1 MLFQKEFM
9 VILLS
14 FFLTACG
21 AGDGSNKTEDKIE
34 SEENLTNENN
44 FTIESNLSTP
54 ITDINYTD
62 EELTLSAYERY
73 ITNSSSEF
81 SAKIVS
87 LLFKGALPV
96 KDGFAIIKEGK
107 EFSFKLTWQ
116 NSEYA
121 KNVNFYFFNG
131 NQRGIQYITAPL
143 DEGAYFYESSCQ
155 ALSDYRFKCNSTTLD
170 ESKIY
175 EGRSSPVHSSFVMA
189 VCDRDTKDPK
199 RVCDF
204 IRIPIELQKSNI

>member
-44 FTIESNLSTP
+44 FTVESNLSTP

-73 ITNSSSEF
+73 ITNSSS
-81 SAKIVS
+81 
-87 LLFKGALPV
+87 
-96 KDGFAIIKEGK
+96 
-107 EFSFKLTWQ
+107 
-116 NSEYA
+116 
-121 KNVNFYFFNG
+121 
-131 NQRGIQYITAPL
+131 
-143 DEGAYFYESSCQ
+143 
-155 ALSDYRFKCNSTTLD
+155 
-170 ESKIY
+170 
-175 EGRSSPVHSSFVMA
+175 
-189 VCDRDTKDPK
+189 
-199 RVCDF
+199 
-204 IRIPIELQKSNI
+204 

>member
-1 MLFQKEFM
+1 MLFKKEFM
-9 VILLS
+9 VIFLS
-14 FFLTACG
+14 FLLTACG
-21 AGDGSNKTEDKIE
+21 AGGSSNKTEDRI
-34 SEENLTNENN
+34 EENLTNENN
-44 FTIESNLSTP
+44 FTIESNLSTN
-54 ITDINYTD
+54 INYTD

-116 NSEYA
+116 NPEYA

-131 NQRGIQYITAPL
+131 SQRAIQYITAPL

-155 ALSDYRFKCNSTTLD
+155 ALSDYRFRCNGTTLD
-170 ESKIY
+170 ESKNY

-189 VCDRDTKDPK
+189 VCDRDSRDPK

-204 IRIPIELQKSNI
+204 IRIPVELQKG